1 MSEALFSLF
10 FFLSEILLI
19 VLFSESLSLSL
30 VATLSLA
37 LVAPEFLLFICFI
50 LVWPGW
56 LVLLPAPLSGTLA
69 VEVGLEVGELT
80 ELAVHRLVGGHGVG
94 VGLLAGRVGTSLG
107 FSLLPSCG
115 PKHWSLGVR
124 GSG

>member
-1 MSEALFSLF
+1 MPLVFSARILSLVFLSKILIVSEALFSLF

-30 VATLSLA
+30 SLVATLSLA

-50 LVWPGW
+50 LVRPGW
-56 LVLLPAPLSGTLA
+56 FVLLPAPLSGTLA

-94 VGLLAGRVGTSLG
+94 VGLLAGRV
-107 FSLLPSCG
+107 
-115 PKHWSLGVR
+115 
-124 GSG
+124 

>member
-1 MSEALFSLF
+1 MPLVFSARILSLVFLSKILIVSEALFSLF

-19 VLFSESLSLSL
+19 VLFSESLSLSLSL

-56 LVLLPAPLSGTLA
+56 FVLLPARLSGTLA
-69 VEVGLEVGELT
+69 MEVGLEVGELT

-94 VGLLAGRVGTSLG
+94 VGLLAGR
-107 FSLLPSCG
+107 F
-115 PKHWSLGVR
+115 
-124 GSG
+124 

>member
-1 MSEALFSLF
+1 MPLVFSARILSLVFLSKILIVSEALFSLF

-30 VATLSLA
+30 SLVTTLSLA

-56 LVLLPAPLSGTLA
+56 FVLLPARLSGTLA
-69 VEVGLEVGELT
+69 MEVGLEVGELT

-94 VGLLAGRVGTSLG
+94 VGLLAGR
-107 FSLLPSCG
+107 F
-115 PKHWSLGVR
+115 
-124 GSG
+124 